1 LKLHGLSSKE
11 RIKTQ
16 KDIDK
21 IYSSGSII
29 ISEDQKIKAIFV
41 VDKKAQEGGIKI
53 ATAVSKKH
61 GKAVWRNR
69 VKRLIR
75 ESYRLNKQ
83 KLIDICEETNT
94 LLMIIFSAF
103 SITEQTNR
111 KVTIEDLMP
120 GVVEIMRRMEK
131 SIL

>member
-1 LKLHGLSSKE
+1 MKLHSLSSKE
-11 RIKTQ
+11 RIKTK
-16 KDIDK
+16 KDFEK
-21 IYSSGSII
+21 IYTSGKIL

-41 VDKKAQEGGIKI
+41 VDKKTQESGVKI
-53 ATAVSKKH
+53 AATVSKKH

-83 KLIDICEETNT
+83 KLLGLCEETNT
-94 LLMIIFSAF
+94 LLMIVFSAF

-111 KVTIEDLMP
+111 KVTIKDFMP
-120 GVVEIMRRMEK
+120 GVAETMRQMEK